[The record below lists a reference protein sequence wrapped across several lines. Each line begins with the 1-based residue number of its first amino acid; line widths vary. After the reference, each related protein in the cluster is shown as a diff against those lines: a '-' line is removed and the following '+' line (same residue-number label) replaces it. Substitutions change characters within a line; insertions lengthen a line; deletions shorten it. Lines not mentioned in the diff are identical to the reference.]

1 MNISR
6 ESVLINL
13 TVKYNANHDNITIII
28 ITKESRVLVEGYL
41 IGVRM
46 LKTKKKNNDMRI
58 SIAFL
63 FTNHSNILTAIVNV

>member
-28 ITKESRVLVEGYL
+28 ITKESSVLVEGYL

-46 LKTKKKNNDMRI
+46 LKTKKTMI
-58 SIAFL
+58 
-63 FTNHSNILTAIVNV
+63 